1 MSKRVRQKK
10 SIVVADIEKTYSSS
24 KTCHWKRIADDDNRF
39 YYADLEIDEAG
50 IPTYMAPKVV

>member
-1 MSKRVRQKK
+1 MRQKK
-10 SIVVADIEKTYSSS
+10 SIVVADIEQTYSSS
-24 KTCHWKRIADDDNRF
+24 KTCHWKRIVDDDNRF